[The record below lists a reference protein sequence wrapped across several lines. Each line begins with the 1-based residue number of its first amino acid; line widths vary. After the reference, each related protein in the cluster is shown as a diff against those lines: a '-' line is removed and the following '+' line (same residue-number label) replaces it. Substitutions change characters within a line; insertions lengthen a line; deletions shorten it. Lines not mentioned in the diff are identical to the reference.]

1 MWPCLQKCALE
12 LNTNVCTQ
20 KFSVDMAGP
29 KKNKS
34 LTHFFEVP
42 FYNPTKPIINQTPE
56 IFMLVCFTYFI
67 KPNFNILSY
76 HTFGLGSVR
85 IEIYTFVL
93 LNYLDQFVGYLRLS
107 NTKRCLQIF
116 RYHLIW
122 IIMFLKWKYISK

>member
-1 MWPCLQKCALE
+1 M
-12 LNTNVCTQ
+12 T
-20 KFSVDMAGP
+20 GP

-67 KPNFNILSY
+67 KPNFYILSY

-93 LNYLDQFVGYLRLS
+93 LIYLDQFVGYLRLS
-107 NTKRCLQIF
+107 NTKKMLANLQISF
-116 RYHLIW
+116 DLNYNVSEMKIHLK
-122 IIMFLKWKYISK
+122 IM